1 VDKHVHERVGHAF
14 HARENEAFRED
25 GENMS
30 IQSSFSIKG
39 LRVEHVD
46 RTGPCGKIPGKTG
59 LDAAVHNRTGSGLTA
74 GRFRA
79 SPAACAASRAEL
91 STLPVDKCVH
101 DGVGRAFHAP
111 DFMGFREYGQKM
123 TNSIFM

>member
-1 VDKHVHERVGHAF
+1 MAKICPQNIPF
-14 HARENEAFRED
+14 
-25 GENMS
+25 
-30 IQSSFSIKG
+30 QSKACAWNTWIEPGRAAKS
-39 LRVEHVD
+39 
-46 RTGPCGKIPGKTG
+46 PGKPG

-91 STLPVDKCVH
+91 STLTVDKCVH